1 MARVQA
7 LQGSFV
13 TGEISPRM
21 QGNVLLESYKSS
33 LATCLNYVVVP
44 QGAVMR
50 RPGTRYVT
58 PAKNDG
64 EVRLIPFH
72 YGQGQSYVI
81 EAGAAYFRFFTA
93 DGVLM
98 DGASSSTPLEVSTDA
113 DGDAVPYAVAD
124 LDALDITQSA
134 DTLHCPSQL
143 STLYPQAHRHLHLGV
158 RKVGSQAWSF

>member
-13 TGEISPRM
+13 TGEISPRL

-33 LATCLNYVVVP
+33 LATLLNYVVVP

-58 PAKNDG
+58 PTKNDG
-64 EVRLIPFH
+64 EVRLISFN

-81 EAGAAYFRFFTA
+81 EVGAAYFRFSTE

-98 DGASSSTPLEVSTDA
+98 EGSSSSTPLEVAVDS
-113 DGDAVPYAVAD
+113 DGAFF
-124 LDALDITQSA
+124 
-134 DTLHCPSQL
+134 
-143 STLYPQAHRHLHLGV
+143 
-158 RKVGSQAWSF
+158 SFR